1 MTLSSLLSTSS
12 CQHSLSCLHRDAWYS
27 NCAASSI
34 LRTVAPKHHF
44 EICSPQNPCWE
55 DLVVSAYNN
64 LNLSAS
70 FLGYT
75 SRSESV
81 DDWTFEGRHSPDNCG
96 ILDARLMYSSD
107 VRFGNEPFFGIESFQ
122 GIGWTGSQ
130 TDLDNRSRILSHQ
143 LSLLIETRTVFLMK
157 LRNNVRNSDMF
168 SIYVMLGCRT
178 M

>member
-1 MTLSSLLSTSS
+1 MTLSGLLSTSS

-44 EICSPQNPCWE
+44 EIRSPQNPCWE

-64 LNLSAS
+64 FYLPASLAIHLEVEVQMTGLSRDAIPLTTAAS
-70 FLGYT
+70 ST
-75 SRSESV
+75 
-81 DDWTFEGRHSPDNCG
+81 
-96 ILDARLMYSSD
+96 DARLIYSSD
-107 VRFGNEPFFGIESFQ
+107 VRFGNEPFFGIESFE

-143 LSLLIETRTVFLMK
+143 LLIETRTVFLMK
-157 LRNNVRNSDMF
+157 LINNVRNSDIF
-168 SIYVMLGCRT
+168 NIYVMLGCRT